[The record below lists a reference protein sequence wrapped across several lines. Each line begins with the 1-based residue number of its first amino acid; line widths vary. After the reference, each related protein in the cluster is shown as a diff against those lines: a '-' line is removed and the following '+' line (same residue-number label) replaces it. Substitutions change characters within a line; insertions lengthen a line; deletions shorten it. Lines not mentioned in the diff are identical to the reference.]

1 MVNVEKFTI
10 DPVVME
16 KNGQELLK
24 HLHMLYLF
32 EGSSPFFCL
41 ILFLSWKDATNHTDV
56 ESTPSFTSKILHI
69 KAHYTSLFT

>member
-16 KNGQELLK
+16 KNGQDLLK

-32 EGSSPFFCL
+32 GGSSPFFCL
-41 ILFLSWKDATNHTDV
+41 I
-56 ESTPSFTSKILHI
+56 
-69 KAHYTSLFT
+69 